1 LLATVLYER
10 NDLEGA
16 AESARLSVELSDLG
30 EEVDH
35 KIGAYFCW
43 ANKLLAEGDAGGAR
57 NIIEKL
63 DQVALHPSAPKA
75 AYAAYHISLA
85 LQQNDLAAAVEWG
98 KRLSVIGE
106 SALGIWN
113 QYIPV
118 RLLIARGENLIAA
131 QRLRELYAKAIQA
144 GAQGYGIRVRVY
156 QALTAD
162 TSDEALAFLSDALKL
177 GEPEGFIR
185 TFVDEGRLL
194 KPLLRRALADGITP
208 EYTAKLLGIIDS
220 EEQLRQAKNAK
231 REQVAAS
238 LEFLSNRELE
248 ILRLVVAGLSNGQIA
263 DRLIISPGT
272 VKRHVHN
279 IFEKL
284 NARDRL
290 HAVNRARELKLI

>member
-1 LLATVLYER
+1 
-10 NDLEGA
+10 
-16 AESARLSVELSDLG
+16 LSVELSDLG
-30 EEVDH
+30 EEIDH
-35 KIGAYFCW
+35 KIGAYICW
-43 ANKLLAEGDAGGAR
+43 AHKLIAEGDSAGAEA
-57 NIIEKL
+57 IIEKL
-63 DQVALHPSAPKA
+63 DQAALHPSAPKA
-75 AYAAYHISLA
+75 AHAAYHISLA
-85 LQQNDLAAAVEWG
+85 LLQENLPEALKWG
-98 KRLSVIGE
+98 KRLSEFDE

-118 RLLIARGENLIAA
+118 RLLIARGENSIAA
-131 QRLRELYAKAIQA
+131 QRLRELYVKAIQA
-144 GAQGYGIRVRVY
+144 GAQGYVIRVRVY
-156 QALTAD
+156 QALAAD
-162 TSDEALAFLSDALKL
+162 TSDEALAFLSDALTL

-194 KPLLRRALADGITP
+194 KPLLRKALADGITP
-208 EYTAKLLGIIDS
+208 EYTAMLLGIIDS
-220 EEQLRQAKNAK
+220 EERLRQAKNAK

-238 LEFLSNRELE
+238 LEVLSNRELE